1 MKRTKTIRNN
11 ILSNFQKGIKFVVKN
26 ENLNFGNYFYLK
38 IERFY
43 LMLKCQENSLKY
55 IIDST
60 KCEFLDLQEISQPSF
75 LIDILPRKLKV
86 QTRMVQFIQRTFG
99 T

>member
-1 MKRTKTIRNN
+1 
-11 ILSNFQKGIKFVVKN
+11 
-26 ENLNFGNYFYLK
+26 
-38 IERFY
+38 
-43 LMLKCQENSLKY
+43 MLKCQENNLKY

-86 QTRMVQFIQRTFG
+86 QTRMVQFIQLLEHNWFVNRQVNAVR
-99 T
+99 

>member
-1 MKRTKTIRNN
+1 
-11 ILSNFQKGIKFVVKN
+11 
-26 ENLNFGNYFYLK
+26 
-38 IERFY
+38 
-43 LMLKCQENSLKY
+43 MLKYQENSLKY

-86 QTRMVQFIQRTFG
+86 QTRMVQFIQRTSG